1 MTRFDV
7 SALGETMLRMSV
19 PAGVRLETASQLDV
33 YPGGAES
40 NVLYA
45 LARLGRRTGYV
56 TALPQNPLGRLAAN
70 ALRSAG
76 IDLGGVVW
84 EQGGRMGMYYVE
96 FSAPPR
102 PIQVT
107 YDRAD
112 SCAARL
118 TADAVNWDYLLDT
131 RLLHF
136 TGITPALSATCRP
149 LADEM
154 VRRARAAG
162 VPVSFDVNFRSKLWT
177 PAEAAPA
184 LEGLMAGADVL
195 FCKDA
200 DARLLFGL
208 AGDTGEVMRELA
220 RRTGAKWV
228 IMTSGADGVRGW
240 DGTQLLHQPALPIT
254 GIIDRLGAGDAL
266 AAGVLHGWLSGDMA
280 LGLRYGVALA
290 ALALTQYGDM
300 VITTPAEVEALLAQ
314 AGDPIQR

>member
-1 MTRFDV
+1 MPRFDV
-7 SALGETMLRMSV
+7 TALGETMLRMSV
-19 PAGVRLETASQLDV
+19 PAGVRLETASQLDM

-40 NVLYA
+40 NVLAA

-70 ALRSAG
+70 ALRAAG
-76 IDLGGVVW
+76 VDLGGVVW
-84 EQGGRMGMYYVE
+84 EQSGRIGVYYVE
-96 FSAPPR
+96 FATPPR

-112 SCAARL
+112 SCATRL
-118 TADAVNWDYLLDT
+118 TADTVNWDYLLDT

-149 LADEM
+149 LAVDM

-177 PAEAAPA
+177 PEEAAPA
-184 LEGLMAGADVL
+184 LDGLMAGVDVL

-208 AGDTGEVMRELA
+208 AGEPGEMMRELA

-228 IMTSGADGVRGW
+228 IMTSGANGVRGW
-240 DGTQLLHQPALPIT
+240 DGSQLLHQPALPIT
-254 GIIDRLGAGDAL
+254 GIIDRVGAGDAL
-266 AAGVLHGWLSGDMA
+266 AAGVLHGWLEGDML
-280 LGLRYGVALA
+280 LGLRCGVALA
-290 ALALTQYGDM
+290 ALALTQHGDM
-300 VITTPAEVEALLAQ
+300 VVTTPAEVEALLAQ